1 MPIKIEFLLTDCS
14 YHRQEKDKQEMKDL
28 LSLLHGKP
36 IGAIAP
42 ISRHIRIAIAR
53 DEKSPQDTPIIG
65 MASLIPM
72 RTLSCQKGS
81 IEDVVVLKEYQGQGI
96 SRRLME
102 TLIGEAKKLCLT
114 RLELTSHPSRVAAN
128 ALYQKMGFQKRDTN
142 AYRLEI

>member
-14 YHRQEKDKQEMKDL
+14 YHRQEKDMQEIRDL

-36 IGAIAP
+36 TQIASM
-42 ISRHIRIAIAR
+42 SRHVRIAIAR

-72 RTLSCQKGS
+72 RTLSYQKGI
-81 IEDVVVLKEYQGQGI
+81 IEDVVVLPAYQGQGI

-102 TLIGEAKKLCLT
+102 TLIGEAKKLHLT
-114 RLELTSHPSRVAAN
+114 RLELTSHPSRIAAN